1 MSYDYIDS
9 LPPLQK
15 QYHEFS
21 EILRSGQSANKNSYY
36 YSESKSRK
44 GSGPAAIVHIGE
56 HDEEEEVIY
65 IYDRSAK
72 LKKL

>member
-21 EILRSGQSANKNSYY
+21 EVLRSGQSANKNSYY
-36 YSESKSRK
+36 YSEPKNRK
-44 GSGPAAIVHIGE
+44 GSGPAVIIHLGE
-56 HDEEEEVIY
+56 RDEDEEIIY
-65 IYDRSAK
+65 IYDRNAK